1 MPAQEPLAFACPD
14 DLQLALAPHL
24 RGAFE
29 RLHLVYESMKIVAL
43 YRNDVAPLGELLHA
57 MVRFAGCFA
66 IASASLGG
74 YLWFRGSALDLGLLS
89 GKRLW

>member
-1 MPAQEPLAFACPD
+1 VPAQERLAFPCPD

-24 RGAFE
+24 PGAFE

-57 MVRFAGCFA
+57 MVRTVGALD
-66 IASASLGG
+66 IASAS
-74 YLWFRGSALDLGLLS
+74 YAFV
-89 GKRLW
+89 KRW